1 MKIAAIAKVIKDRGS
16 CRLYR
21 VHGSDDL
28 ETKFCIG
35 TNSEIYSLE
44 GFPKPWSEAEVKL
57 TIQDM
62 IDIQKSLANE
72 LASLAALEATTSFAQ
87 EMATKASGKPV
98 EFFKLMPR
106 AKIKQVQTAIL
117 LSLNAKTKSDPAK
130 HIVKFDAP
138 YTYNGEEKADIK
150 GKTFESVDLSGVG
163 ELNTMSESMAENRLA
178 GYGFTPVNTGH
189 NYAYVCIIASMGTG
203 YPVDYFTGLPLC
215 EAAKLRDAVDAD
227 FFE

>member
-1 MKIAAIAKVIKDRGS
+1 MGNIVKFAKPYSFEGTEYNQV
-16 CRLYR
+16 
-21 VHGSDDL
+21 DL
-28 ETKFCIG
+28 SG
-35 TNSEIYSLE
+35 MY
-44 GFPKPWSEAEVKL
+44 KL

-62 IDIQKSLANE
+62 IDIQKNLANE

-203 YPVDYFTGLPLC
+203 YPVDFFTGLPLC
-215 EAAKLRDAVDAD
+215 ETAKLRDAVDAD